1 MAQSEDA
8 VRQSGGC
15 HCGKV
20 RFEVMAPRLVS
31 ADQCNCSICSKKAYL
46 HWIVP
51 RETFTLLTPREELAT
66 YTFNTGVA
74 KHHFC
79 RTCGV
84 AAFYVPRSD
93 PDKIDVNARC
103 VDDIDPDR
111 LTINQFD
118 GKNWEENIA
127 AFRERRGAGKEGAG
141 VKRLGF
147 IRNDLEI
154 FKVAGFGPRMA
165 KIYEHVRPK
174 LIRLADDFAPE
185 LARRLKMEFFPHV
198 TAHRRNTVNPPRES
212 FAAFGPSPRG
222 YKRYPYLALCIS
234 AAGVQARAV
243 VKIEADRRPEMAQAI
258 ASKSGELEKAFRG
271 TKIARYD
278 TWDFE
283 HLPEAVVATAEFFVA
298 AGDELTKKSGILDV
312 GFGWPVREALVLD
325 GEELLDA
332 YRELEPF
339 YRVLRSVAE

>member
-1 MAQSEDA
+1 MAQTGDA

-20 RFEVMAPRLVS
+20 RFEVMAPRLGS
-31 ADQCNCSICSKKAYL
+31 AHQCNCSICSKKAYL

-51 RETFTLLTPREELAT
+51 SETFTLLTPWEELAT

-79 RTCGV
+79 STCGV
-84 AAFYVPRSD
+84 AAFYIPRSD

-103 VDDIDPDR
+103 VDGVDVEA
-111 LTINQFD
+111 LTIIGFD
-118 GKNWEENIA
+118 GKNWEANIA
-127 AFRERRGAGKEGAG
+127 AYRERGGSGKEDAG

-147 IRNDLEI
+147 IRDDFEI
-154 FKVAGFGPRMA
+154 FKVEGFGPRLA
-165 KIYEHVRPK
+165 KIYEHARPK
-174 LIRLADDFAPE
+174 LLRLADDLAPE
-185 LARRLKMEFFPHV
+185 LARRFKMEFFPHV

-234 AAGVQARAV
+234 AAGVHARAV
-243 VKIEADRRPEMAQAI
+243 VKIEADQRPEMAQLIVA
-258 ASKSGELEKAFRG
+258 KSADLEKALRG

-278 TWDFE
+278 AWNFE
-283 HLPEAVVATAEFFVA
+283 HLPETVPASADFFA
-298 AGDELTKKSGILDV
+298 SAGGELAKKSGILDI
-312 GFGWPVREALVLD
+312 GFGWPVREALALD
-325 GEELLDA
+325 RDELLDA

-339 YRVLRSVAE
+339 YRVLRSVAG